1 MRKDNNMLKKIPPL
15 LSPNLIKTLM
25 EMGHGDEIV
34 IADGNYPA
42 ASLANRLIRCDG
54 LKIPELLESILEL
67 FPLDTYVESSVSL
80 MKVAEEETYIPEIWR
95 EYEKILTKAN
105 KENID
110 INYIE
115 RFKFY
120 ERSKN
125 SFAIVTTS
133 EKSLYANI
141 LLKKGVI

>member
-1 MRKDNNMLKKIPPL
+1 MRKGNNMLKKISPL

-42 ASLANRLIRCDG
+42 ASHANRLIRCDG

-67 FPLDTYVESSVSL
+67 FPLDTYVESPVSL

-95 EYEKILTKAN
+95 EYERILAKTN
-105 KENID
+105 KEIIE
-110 INYIE
+110 INYME
-115 RFKFY
+115 RFRFY
-120 ERSKN
+120 ERSKS

-133 EKSLYANI
+133 EKSLYANVI
-141 LLKKGVI
+141 LKKGVI